1 MTDLELWYFSDLN
14 NESDFE
20 IVQNIDLKNKRI
32 QFSVG
37 MPSKAV
43 KIIALILLLAF
54 NTSEIEEVILEKV
67 FNGQQS
73 EFDKI

>member
-54 NTSEIEEVILEKV
+54 NTSEIEELIL
-67 FNGQQS
+67 
-73 EFDKI
+73 